1 MLLSPETQQ
10 NTLSRIILKM
20 HPAGFFLGKNKLF
33 VSLNHKAWRPISH
46 RLITFLHK
54 IFRSWVQTT
63 LLPQEEMNQS
73 LGAKSKRPPIKRKG
87 SSPNRKMDSP
97 HITSFFSSYKS
108 EQSSQGCGS
117 LLNAPHRI
125 SGYFF

>member
-1 MLLSPETQQ
+1 MLLSPGTQQ

-33 VSLNHKAWRPISH
+33 VRLNHKAWRPISH
-46 RLITFLHK
+46 QLIMFLHK
-54 IFRSWVQTT
+54 KFRSWVHTT
-63 LLPQEEMNQS
+63 LLPQEEMNQN

-87 SSPNRKMDSP
+87 SSPARKMDSP

-117 LLNAPHRI
+117 LLNPPHRI